1 VAEPGRREHND
12 GGVELLLFLPLVVF
26 KAVVMGGILWWAL
39 RTDADDEEDDGE
51 GGLRVDVEIGPR
63 PPSRWV
69 PRRRSPR
76 GPHASPVRGPRRVP
90 VR

>member
-1 VAEPGRREHND
+1 
-12 GGVELLLFLPLVVF
+12 VELVIFLPLIIF

-39 RTDADDEEDDGE
+39 RSGREEEDDDGE
-51 GGLRVDVEIGPR
+51 GGLRVDVVVGPR

-69 PRRRSPR
+69 PRRRSPP
-76 GPHASPVRGPRRVP
+76 GPHASPSRRPRSRAP

>member
-1 VAEPGRREHND
+1 
-12 GGVELLLFLPLVVF
+12 VELLVFLPLIVF

-39 RTDADDEEDDGE
+39 HGRGDEDEEDGE
-51 GGLRVDVEIGPR
+51 GGLRVDVVVGPR

-69 PRRRSPR
+69 PRRRPPH
-76 GPHASPVRGPRRVP
+76 GPHASPSRRSRRRAP